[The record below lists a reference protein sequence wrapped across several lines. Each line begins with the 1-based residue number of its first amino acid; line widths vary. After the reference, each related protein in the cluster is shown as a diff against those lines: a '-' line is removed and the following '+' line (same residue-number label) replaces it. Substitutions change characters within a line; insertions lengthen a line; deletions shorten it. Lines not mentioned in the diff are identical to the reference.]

1 MLNKAVKWIDIKLK
15 SNELD
20 QEKRVLDL
28 GCGNGLFLFE
38 LSKLGFRH
46 LRGVDYSENSIRF
59 SNLILDRDYPQYK
72 SNITFRQLN
81 LLEPL
86 EQQME
91 DHQNWTAFDLIH
103 DKGTFDAICLNPD
116 RGLTLDQL
124 RAKYRAF
131 LGSVLSSGGLFILC
145 SCNWSKEE
153 LIREFVDDA
162 TLQLS
167 LIDEIKQNS
176 FVFGGKAG
184 NTVTCL
190 IFRRK

>member
-1 MLNKAVKWIDIKLK
+1 MK
-15 SNELD
+15 SNELNL
-20 QEKRVLDL
+20 ERRVLDL

-38 LSKLGFRH
+38 LSKLGFKH
-46 LRGVDYSENSIRF
+46 LHGVDYSENSIKF

-72 SNITFRQLN
+72 SNITFKQLN

-86 EQQME
+86 ERQIE
-91 DHQNWTAFDLIH
+91 DHQKWNQFDIVW

-116 RGLTLDQL
+116 QSLSLDQL

-131 LGSVLSSGGLFILC
+131 LGSVLASNGLFILC

-153 LIREFVDDA
+153 LVREFASDEM
-162 TLQLS
+162 LELS

-176 FVFGGKAG
+176 FVFGGKMG

-190 IFRRK
+190 IFRRKS